1 MDLWIL
7 DDSLRISIFHDQDA
21 CGFSDNICVSIYES
35 CPYEEKVLI
44 ADETNI
50 FLNRDEAERL
60 ANMLLAAI
68 HKSTHAASEE

>member
-7 DDSLRISIFHDQDA
+7 DDSLRISIFYDQEA

-60 ANMLLAAI
+60 ANMLLTAI
-68 HKSTHAASEE
+68 QQSNHSANDD